1 MLTKREHSKI
11 LFYILISGLL
21 LGLVYSIF
29 SYSSQV
35 FAEGEDSPEN
45 LQNVTQILNKN
56 EIIQREKL
64 LAKAYIIYD
73 INNKKIIRSQ
83 NASTPLPIASLTKV
97 ITVGTLLD
105 TAKKNNV
112 EIREE
117 TKYRIKKA
125 LVQSSN
131 EDADSLGYIYSYSF
145 GKDLLEDSN
154 KLIDSLGIT
163 SLHLTNLTGLDNWD
177 GTASNVGSA
186 ESVAKMFAFMYENYR
201 DVFEYTKFEEVE
213 SFGEKIVNTN
223 HESDGTFGIL
233 ASKTGF
239 TFEAGGNLGVIV
251 SPEPGS
257 AYVVL
262 VMQSTKEGRFDDV
275 KKIVKLLPII
285 LKE

>member
-145 GKDLLEDSN
+145 GKDLLEDS
-154 KLIDSLGIT
+154 
-163 SLHLTNLTGLDNWD
+163 
-177 GTASNVGSA
+177 
-186 ESVAKMFAFMYENYR
+186 R
-201 DVFEYTKFEEVE
+201 
-213 SFGEKIVNTN
+213 
-223 HESDGTFGIL
+223 
-233 ASKTGF
+233 
-239 TFEAGGNLGVIV
+239 
-251 SPEPGS
+251 
-257 AYVVL
+257 
-262 VMQSTKEGRFDDV
+262 
-275 KKIVKLLPII
+275 
-285 LKE
+285 